1 MPPASPVPGWSSG
14 EVCTLSVAIRLIG
27 ALRRDKGHHLRWEN
41 LSTARSVPGAS
52 PAGGDV
58 APRRDNQDVRKT
70 AVVTGAS
77 SGIGA
82 ATARRLAAEG
92 FNVVLAARRRERL
105 DALVEQIGKEVPGAG
120 RLAAVTLDVTSQ
132 DSVDALAAGLPACHV
147 LVNNA
152 GGAIGMEPVAEADPE
167 DWRVMYDTNVLGL
180 LRVTK
185 ALLPKL
191 IDSGDGHVVNITS
204 LAGHVPYEGG
214 AGYNAAK
221 HAAVAVNE
229 VMRLELVDKPVRV
242 TEIAPGMV
250 HTEEFSLVR
259 FRGDAERAAKVYEG
273 VPEPLVAED
282 VADCVAWA
290 VTRPSHVNID
300 RIDVQPRVQATPY
313 KIHRV

>member
-1 MPPASPVPGWSSG
+1 M
-14 EVCTLSVAIRLIG
+14 
-27 ALRRDKGHHLRWEN
+27 
-41 LSTARSVPGAS
+41 
-52 PAGGDV
+52 
-58 APRRDNQDVRKT
+58 RKT

-92 FNVVLAARRRERL
+92 FNVVLAARRRDRL
-105 DALVEQIGKEVPGAG
+105 DALAKEIAENVPGAG
-120 RLAAVTLDVTSQ
+120 KAVAVTLDVTSQ
-132 DSVDALAAGLPACHV
+132 ESVDALAVAVDTCHV

-152 GGAIGMEPVAEADPE
+152 GGALGLEPVAEANPA
-167 DWRVMYDTNVLGL
+167 DWARMYDINVLGL

-191 IDSGDGHVVNITS
+191 IASGDGHVVNITS
-204 LAGHVPYEGG
+204 LAAHQPYEGG

-221 HAAVAVNE
+221 FGAYAVNE
-229 VMRLELVDKPVRV
+229 VMRLELVAEPVRV

-250 HTEEFSLVR
+250 KTEEFSLVR
-259 FRGDAERAAKVYEG
+259 FRGDADKAEQTYAG

-300 RIDVQPRVQATPY
+300 RIDVQPRVQATAH
-313 KIHRV
+313 KVHRV